1 MIRVIG
7 SLLITSQGTQRG
19 VLEVFQPRALRVH
32 CHFTLAHLI
41 IDNRDT
47 VEGSPS
53 ITTSLS
59 EQSQILPT
67 EHDEGLNYLE
77 KLQRDWIRA
86 QRPED
91 PRLICCDYDSAER
104 AERLGLPGKKEN
116 GGAHLCLR
124 CLGVEYQDALP

>member
-1 MIRVIG
+1 M
-7 SLLITSQGTQRG
+7 
-19 VLEVFQPRALRVH
+19 
-32 CHFTLAHLI
+32 
-41 IDNRDT
+41 
-47 VEGSPS
+47 EGSPS
-53 ITTSLS
+53 TTTSLS
-59 EQSQILPT
+59 EQSQI
-67 EHDEGLNYLE
+67 EYDEGLNYLK
-77 KLQRDWIRA
+77 KLQREWIRA